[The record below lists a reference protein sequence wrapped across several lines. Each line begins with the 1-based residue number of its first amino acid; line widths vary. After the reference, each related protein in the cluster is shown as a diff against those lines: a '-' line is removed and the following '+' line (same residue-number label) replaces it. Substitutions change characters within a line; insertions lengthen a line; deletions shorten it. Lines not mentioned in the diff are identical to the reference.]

1 MLIHRTALVRADTTG
16 RTLFGTVVPYTTPTR
31 IDSPVEGRFDETFVP
46 GAFSRSI
53 RERGSKVKL
62 FTQHDTRRLPI
73 GKVSTLEERA
83 DGLYAE
89 FALPRTRDA
98 DEALELVATGTV
110 DGFSIGFRP
119 IRDQWSRGRGE
130 VKRLEA
136 ALLEVSLVHSPAYP
150 TALAGVRGEAPL
162 SVELAERRLSL
173 ILKAW

>member
-16 RTLFGTVVPYTTPTR
+16 RTMFGTVVPYGTPTP
-31 IDSPVEGRFDETFVP
+31 IEDFQGRYTETIAP
-46 GAFSRSI
+46 GAFARSI
-53 RERGSKVKL
+53 RERGGKVRL

-73 GKVSTLEERA
+73 GRASALEERA

-89 FALPRTRDA
+89 FTLPRTRDA

-119 IRDQWSRGRGE
+119 VRDEWSRDRSS

-136 ALLEVSLVHSPAYP
+136 ALMEVSLVHSPAYP
-150 TALAGVRGEAPL
+150 SALAGVRSQSPVL
-162 SVELAERRLSL
+162 TVELARRRLTL
-173 ILKAW
+173 ALNR

>member
-1 MLIHRTALVRADTTG
+1 MLIQRTALVRADTAE
-16 RTLFGTVVPYTTPTR
+16 RTMFGTVVPYNAPTE
-31 IDSPVEGRFDETFVP
+31 VEDFQGRYVETIAP

-53 RERGSKVKL
+53 RERGGKVRL

-73 GKVSTLEERA
+73 GRASVLEERA

-89 FALPRTRDA
+89 FTLPRTRDA

-119 IRDQWSRGRGE
+119 VRDEWSRDRSS

-136 ALLEVSLVHSPAYP
+136 ALMEVSLVHSPAYP
-150 TALAGVRGEAPL
+150 SALAGVRSQSPVL
-162 SVELAERRLSL
+162 TVELARRRLTL
-173 ILKAW
+173 ALNR